1 MIITAI
7 AKRYARALADVAI
20 ETSAQEPIRKE
31 LELLN
36 VVLTEHAELAGVMRN
51 PAIPSEKKVEIL
63 TAVLKMARVETSSLT
78 NTFLGMLIANR
89 RIGLFC
95 QILAA
100 YQQELDLRQD
110 VVAAEL
116 ITRYELGEEK
126 RSALAARLQQALG
139 RTMRVGFGKDE
150 SIIGGAILRIG
161 STVYDGSVRRQ
172 LEEIQSRLVSER

>member
-20 ETSAQEPIRKE
+20 ETSVQEPLRRE

-36 VVLTEHAELAGVMRN
+36 AALAEHAELAGVLRN
-51 PAIPSEKKVEIL
+51 PAIPAEKKFEIA
-63 TAVLKMARVETSSLT
+63 TAVLKMARFEMSSLT
-78 NTFLGMLIANR
+78 GNFLGMLIANR
-89 RIGLFC
+89 RIGLLG

-100 YQQELDLRQD
+100 YQQELDLRQN

-116 ITRYELGEEK
+116 ITRYELGEGK

-139 RTMRVGFGKDE
+139 RTMRVRFGKDE

-172 LEEIQSRLVSER
+172 LEEIQSRLVSE